1 MLVFSVTLTAL
12 LAALSGPPLV
22 SAQQKCEFGDPIK
35 DLTISENAG
44 AGDTVVLD
52 DSGTFIGRF

>member
-1 MLVFSVTLTAL
+1 MLVFSVALTAL
-12 LAALSGPPLV
+12 LAALV

-35 DLTISENAG
+35 DLTISENAE